1 MREIVPHVTLIE
13 GLRGANVYLLAG
25 QGKLTMVDSG
35 MAGDVERIAAQL
47 RQGGYTMSQVETLVL
62 THAHGDHVG
71 GAAEVARRSGA
82 EVVAHKDEVP
92 YIEQSRP
99 LPASSPVNRA
109 LTWLTNRLLF
119 RLSPCAV
126 DRALEEGDVLDTLDG
141 LRVIHIPGHTPGSI
155 GLYQP
160 QRGILFCG
168 DALFNA
174 HPMTGEDGLRLPMRL
189 VTVDSAQARDSAC
202 KLAALDIEVL
212 CCGHGE
218 PIVGGAA
225 AKIEAL
231 LENGNG

>member
-13 GLRGANVYLLAG
+13 GLRGANVYLLTG
-25 QGKLTMVDSG
+25 EDVLTMVDSG

-47 RQGGYTMSQVETLVL
+47 RQAGYTLSQLETLVL

-82 EVVAHKDEVP
+82 EVVAHRDEVP

-99 LPASSPVNRA
+99 LPASSPVKRA

-119 RLSPCAV
+119 RLSPCRV
-126 DRALEEGDVLDTLDG
+126 DRALEDGDVLDALGG

-155 GLYQP
+155 GLHQP
-160 QRGILFCG
+160 ERGILFCG

-189 VTVDSAQARDSAC
+189 VTVDDAQARASVR
-202 KLAALDIEVL
+202 KLAALDVEVL

-218 PIVGGAA
+218 PILEEAGERVR
-225 AKIEAL
+225 AL
-231 LENGNG
+231 LGGETG

>member
-13 GLRGANVYLLAG
+13 GLRGANVYLLTG
-25 QGKLTMVDSG
+25 DGGLTIVDSG

-47 RQGGYTMSQVETLVL
+47 RQVGYTMAQLETLVL

-92 YIEQSRP
+92 YIEQSSP
-99 LPASSPVNRA
+99 LPASSVLTRA

-119 RLSPCAV
+119 RLSPCSVHRAV
-126 DRALEEGDVLDTLDG
+126 EDGDVLDALGG

-155 GLYQP
+155 GLHQP
-160 QRGILFCG
+160 ERGILFCG

-174 HPMTGEDGLRLPMRL
+174 HPMTGGDGLRLPMRL
-189 VTVDSAQARDSAC
+189 VTVDDAQARASARR
-202 KLAALDIEVL
+202 LAALDVEVL

-218 PIVGGAA
+218 PVVGGAA
-225 AKIEAL
+225 GRIRAL
-231 LENGNG
+231 LEDENG